1 MRLGFLM
8 LDNSVGSWSEYYTN
22 GIEATWAKHIKTEDF
37 YLRYVGKVPKLKL
50 INRKLNWLYGSKF
63 QKSIWKVKSLLW
75 WKPFYRTNLISDS
88 KIEIHI
94 NETWPNLTAKTINAI
109 NFILLNY
116 DFDFIIRGNSS
127 LYLIPELLESF
138 LENYKGQLDYA
149 GPVSGEKEFVSG
161 WCIILSR
168 KAAQIIVE
176 DFRKNDSLYF
186 DDEAIG
192 LIMARNNIPIKSLPY
207 EIFDHM
213 PSTNEV
219 NEFLSK
225 ANWIM
230 RFKNDSAGNRISV
243 SAMNFVHT
251 IQRKSGEL
259 S

>member
-1 MRLGFLM
+1 M

-22 GIEATWAKHIKTEDF
+22 GIEATWAKHIKKGDF

-50 INRKLNWLYGSKF
+50 INRKLNRLYGSKF
-63 QKSIWKVKSLLW
+63 QKLIWKVKSFLG
-75 WKPFYRTNLISDS
+75 WKRDYKSNQISDS
-88 KIEIHI
+88 KIEIQI

-109 NFILLNY
+109 NFTLLNY

-127 LYLIPELLESF
+127 LYLIPEQLESF
-138 LENYKGQLDYA
+138 LESCKGQLHYA
-149 GPVSGEKEFVSG
+149 GPVSGEKEFVAG

-192 LIMARNNIPIKSLPY
+192 LIMARNNIPIKPLPF

-213 PSTNEV
+213 PTSNEV
-219 NEFLSK
+219 NEVLSRAK
-225 ANWIM
+225 WIL

-251 IQRKSGEL
+251 MQRKSGEL